1 MRAFRF
7 GVALA
12 GALLAAPF
20 AFAQDA
26 SDPIGDLI
34 DSGHK
39 AVADSARATPRDFN
53 QYLSAMRARSC
64 PAGTPPSEGD
74 SVALNIS
81 PVALQAVNPARKS
94 IGALT
99 FVAGFHL
106 TSPDARF
113 GGLSGLDFLDDR
125 HLLAVGDT
133 GRFVWIDLAEDGITP
148 AAARITAL
156 KDAKGKPLSQ
166 KGEADAEGLAVKDG
180 LALVSFERN
189 ARILA
194 YDIGACGAAARG
206 AAVKWSLPDAL
217 SRQKLTVDEN
227 QGVEGLALTDDWYLL
242 SGVETKIGKASPLSV
257 RPLEA
262 AAQFNLAVSENAPE
276 LVGLDE
282 LPAGN
287 DVRVFSLHRSSRVL
301 SGNAITIVETVLQ
314 RRLDQSNLPARIVSE
329 IDERSH
335 WQFDVKSSRVL
346 AEMNLLVTIDNFEG
360 IAAKQMPDGRV
371 RLFIVSDDNFSAS
384 QRTLLMIYD
393 VK

>member
-1 MRAFRF
+1 MRSALL
-7 GVALA
+7 GVAWLT
-12 GALLAAPF
+12 GALLAPF

-34 DSGHK
+34 DDSHK
-39 AVADSARATPRDFN
+39 AVAESARDAPRDFN
-53 QYLSAMRARSC
+53 NYLSALRARSC

-74 SVALNIS
+74 SVVLNAS

-113 GGLSGLDFLDDR
+113 GGLSGLDLLDDE

-133 GRFVWIDLAEDGITP
+133 GRFVWIDLAKDGITP
-148 AAARITAL
+148 VAARITAL

-180 LALVSFERN
+180 LALVSFERD

-206 AAVKWSLPDAL
+206 APIKWNLPDAL
-217 SRQKLTVDEN
+217 SRQKLPGDEN
-227 QGVEGLALTDDWYLL
+227 QGVEGLAVTDDWYLL
-242 SGVETKIGKASPLSV
+242 SGVETKVGKASPLSA
-257 RPLEA
+257 RPLEG
-262 AAQFNLAVSENAPE
+262 AAQFDLAIGENAPE
-276 LVGLDE
+276 LVGLDQ
-282 LPAGN
+282 LADG
-287 DVRVFSLHRSSRVL
+287 DDLRIFSLHRSSRVL
-301 SGNAITIVETVLQ
+301 SGNAITIVETVLE
-314 RRLDQSNLPARIVSE
+314 RRLDQSSLPARIISE
-329 IDERSH
+329 IDERSR
-335 WQFDVKSSRVL
+335 WQFAVKSSRVL

-360 IAAKQMPDGRV
+360 IAARQMPDGRI
-371 RLFIVSDDNFSAS
+371 RLFLISDDNFSTS

>member
-1 MRAFRF
+1 MRAALF
-7 GVALA
+7 GSAWLV
-12 GALLAAPF
+12 GALLAPPL

-26 SDPIGDLI
+26 SDAIGDLI
-34 DSGHK
+34 DDGHK
-39 AVADSARATPRDFN
+39 AVVESARDFN
-53 QYLSAMRARSC
+53 TYLSALRARSC
-64 PAGTPPSEGD
+64 PAGTSPSEGD
-74 SVALNIS
+74 SVALNVS

-113 GGLSGLDFLDDR
+113 GGLSGLDLLDDE

-133 GRFVWIDLAEDGITP
+133 GRFVWIDLAKDGVTP
-148 AAARITAL
+148 IAARITAL

-180 LALVSFERN
+180 LALVSFERH

-206 AAVKWSLPDAL
+206 AAVKWNLSDAL
-217 SRQKLTVDEN
+217 VRQKLTVDEN
-227 QGVEGLALTDDWYLL
+227 QGVEGLAVTDDWYLL
-242 SGVETKIGKASPLSV
+242 SGVETKVGKASPLSA
-257 RPLEA
+257 RPLEG
-262 AAQFNLAVSENAPE
+262 AAQFDLAIGENAPE
-276 LVGLDE
+276 LVGLDQ
-282 LPAGN
+282 LPDG
-287 DVRVFSLHRSSRVL
+287 DDLRIFSLHRSSRVL
-301 SGNAITIVETVLQ
+301 SGNAITIVETVLE
-314 RRLDQSNLPARIVSE
+314 RRLDQSNLPARVISE

-335 WQFDVKSSRVL
+335 WQFAVKSSRVL

-360 IAAKQMPDGRV
+360 IAARQLPDGRV
-371 RLFIVSDDNFSAS
+371 RLFLISDDNFSTS